1 MFAVLG
7 YLFLIVLPFLPI
19 SKKYLFQRNNVP
31 FRMFMDITIISN
43 SNNMFFNG
51 SAISVDTCLE
61 NENLENLEHLDKEME
76 ILGKKNYTLDEFYD
90 FFNKFDNF
98 IDDITYKLKLDK
110 VILIVKVNK
119 FNWTEHFL
127 ENDKLKVIDIVQYY
141 GALHSDKSFIPEHKT
156 SKELFTLIHQQYDK
170 HNLEI

>member
-1 MFAVLG
+1 MFVVLG

-51 SAISVDTCLE
+51 SAISVHTCLE
-61 NENLENLEHLDKEME
+61 NENLEHLDKEME
-76 ILGKKNYTLDEFYD
+76 ILGKKNFTLDEFYD
-90 FFNKFDNF
+90 FFNKFDDF
-98 IDDITYKLKLDK
+98 INDITYELKLDK

-127 ENDKLKVIDIVQYY
+127 QNDKLEVIDIVQYY

-156 SKELFTLIHQQYDK
+156 SKELFTLLHQEYDND
-170 HNLEI
+170 NLEI

>member
-7 YLFLIVLPFLPI
+7 YLFLIVLPFLSI
-19 SKKYLFQRNNVP
+19 SKKYLFQTENNVP
-31 FRMFMDITIISN
+31 FRIFMDITIISN

-61 NENLENLEHLDKEME
+61 NENLEHLDNEME

-90 FFNKFDNF
+90 FFNKFDDF
-98 IDDITYKLKLDK
+98 IDDITYELKLDK

-170 HNLEI
+170 DNLEI

>member
-1 MFAVLG
+1 MFVVLG

-61 NENLENLEHLDKEME
+61 NENLEHLDKKME

-90 FFNKFDNF
+90 FF
-98 IDDITYKLKLDK
+98 T
-110 VILIVKVNK
+110 
-119 FNWTEHFL
+119 
-127 ENDKLKVIDIVQYY
+127 
-141 GALHSDKSFIPEHKT
+141 
-156 SKELFTLIHQQYDK
+156 
-170 HNLEI
+170 